1 MSRTH
6 HPPPRS
12 FQPSLERSCPICPA
26 GLGLDRDRATEGVE
40 AKKRIRP
47 WHQDRGG
54 DRQPGNEV
62 PAHHLPERL
71 IQADAVHEHRNA
83 LRRAEEWRCRVAAI
97 VDVGLERIALDFV
110 DIDPVQPPVQEVR
123 KVQRAAPEDVL
134 IGCQLHRRWDVL
146 EAQLDAGKGRGAD
159 DVHVHVGSRRRLGR
173 LAERGAR
180 QADTHDE
187 GPDTDPTRHCQ
198 YIPRLGVLF
207 TVIFGTPP
215 LDRPCKIHLHARSMT
230 AKSDSTLG
238 LPLIAHGEIES
249 ADAAIEQQVLALFD
263 STAPSLLRYLSSFGL
278 RADETED
285 VVQEAFLSLYYHLR
299 LGRPQTNLRGWLF
312 KVAHNL
318 ALRQRR
324 GRRRQSALENA
335 DAPIDPAPNPEVR
348 LALAERARR
357 VRSVFRALS
366 ARDRQCLF
374 LRAEGLRYRDI
385 ARTLGLSLGGVAKSL
400 ARSMSRF
407 VNADRG

>member
-1 MSRTH
+1 
-6 HPPPRS
+6 
-12 FQPSLERSCPICPA
+12 
-26 GLGLDRDRATEGVE
+26 
-40 AKKRIRP
+40 
-47 WHQDRGG
+47 
-54 DRQPGNEV
+54 
-62 PAHHLPERL
+62 
-71 IQADAVHEHRNA
+71 
-83 LRRAEEWRCRVAAI
+83 
-97 VDVGLERIALDFV
+97 
-110 DIDPVQPPVQEVR
+110 
-123 KVQRAAPEDVL
+123 
-134 IGCQLHRRWDVL
+134 
-146 EAQLDAGKGRGAD
+146 
-159 DVHVHVGSRRRLGR
+159 
-173 LAERGAR
+173 
-180 QADTHDE
+180 
-187 GPDTDPTRHCQ
+187 
-198 YIPRLGVLF
+198 
-207 TVIFGTPP
+207 
-215 LDRPCKIHLHARSMT
+215 MT

-278 RADETED
+278 RADETQD